1 MGKDEDFLFPNLV
14 KKGAAISYEAA
25 RDQFRKGL
33 KAAGIEN
40 IEKFGLHSM
49 RRGSVTALTQ
59 AGVSDHLVQ
68 KHMRV
73 VSNSTVRRYATLSQ
87 EKLGKISRVVF
98 RASAH
103 CTATLKNIVSTK
115 YGAYFLCSTLLCGE
129 PYPDVR
135 CRSHPNTRT
144 WVLGC
149 LVSNRNEVLFWKP
162 LDGKS

>member
-1 MGKDEDFLFPNLV
+1 MGKDEDFLFPILV
-14 KKGAAISYEAA
+14 KKGAAILLRGSSGSV
-25 RDQFRKGL
+25 RKGL

-98 RASAH
+98 RASAQQH
-103 CTATLKNIVSTK
+103 
-115 YGAYFLCSTLLCGE
+115 
-129 PYPDVR
+129 
-135 CRSHPNTRT
+135 
-144 WVLGC
+144 
-149 LVSNRNEVLFWKP
+149 
-162 LDGKS
+162 

>member
-1 MGKDEDFLFPNLV
+1 MGKDEDFLFPILV

-59 AGVSDHLVQ
+59 AGLGSPGSETHEGSLQ
-68 KHMRV
+68 LH
-73 VSNSTVRRYATLSQ
+73 SQGYATLSH

-98 RASAH
+98 RASAQQH
-103 CTATLKNIVSTK
+103 
-115 YGAYFLCSTLLCGE
+115 
-129 PYPDVR
+129 
-135 CRSHPNTRT
+135 
-144 WVLGC
+144 
-149 LVSNRNEVLFWKP
+149 
-162 LDGKS
+162 

>member
-1 MGKDEDFLFPNLV
+1 MEKDEDFLFPNLV

-73 VSNSTVRRYATLSQ
+73 VSNSTVRRYATLSH

-98 RASAH
+98 RASAQQH
-103 CTATLKNIVSTK
+103 
-115 YGAYFLCSTLLCGE
+115 
-129 PYPDVR
+129 
-135 CRSHPNTRT
+135 
-144 WVLGC
+144 
-149 LVSNRNEVLFWKP
+149 
-162 LDGKS
+162 

>member
-14 KKGAAISYEAA
+14 KKGAAISYE
-25 RDQFRKGL
+25 DQFRKGL

-68 KHMRV
+68 KHEG
-73 VSNSTVRRYATLSQ
+73 SLQLHSQGYATLSH

-98 RASAH
+98 RASAQQH
-103 CTATLKNIVSTK
+103 
-115 YGAYFLCSTLLCGE
+115 
-129 PYPDVR
+129 
-135 CRSHPNTRT
+135 
-144 WVLGC
+144 
-149 LVSNRNEVLFWKP
+149 
-162 LDGKS
+162 

>member
-1 MGKDEDFLFPNLV
+1 MGKDEDFLFPILV

-49 RRGSVTALTQ
+49 GRGSVTALTQ
-59 AGVSDHLVQ
+59 AKVSDHLVQ

-87 EKLGKISRVVF
+87 EKLGRLAEWSSEPVHSNTEKYCLHKIRCVFPLLHTPLWGTISR
-98 RASAH
+98 
-103 CTATLKNIVSTK
+103 
-115 YGAYFLCSTLLCGE
+115 CSLPL
-129 PYPDVR
+129 
-135 CRSHPNTRT
+135 SSQH
-144 WVLGC
+144 
-149 LVSNRNEVLFWKP
+149 SNMGSRLPGFK
-162 LDGKS
+162 

>member
-1 MGKDEDFLFPNLV
+1 MPTTGEKLLFLQRRQLTQLNVPFQSKREKIQIFGLQAQEMGKDEDFLFPILV

-98 RASAH
+98 RASAQQH
-103 CTATLKNIVSTK
+103 
-115 YGAYFLCSTLLCGE
+115 
-129 PYPDVR
+129 
-135 CRSHPNTRT
+135 
-144 WVLGC
+144 
-149 LVSNRNEVLFWKP
+149 
-162 LDGKS
+162 